1 MVILV
6 ALDIATYLASV
17 VDRATCGVFFATQV
31 TTLPLIVI
39 KNPNEECQLVT
50 SLAKLESEQ
59 VTIWKLHVHGEGG
72 IGVVGEVMKR
82 GEGGRERG

>member
-6 ALDIATYLASV
+6 ASDIATYSASV

-39 KNPNEECQLVT
+39 KNPNEEC
-50 SLAKLESEQ
+50 
-59 VTIWKLHVHGEGG
+59 
-72 IGVVGEVMKR
+72 
-82 GEGGRERG
+82 